1 MNYAKRKDQLDHIL
15 KDESYWSKDNGYK
28 DFVADMYVKVKNGY
42 TLSSKQETAIT
53 NAVKTYAKYF
63 FKKNDPDYKKKT
75 DKFTQDSIVKIRLI
89 RKMLY
94 ECMYTKSYEY
104 GAEDFLDSVEKQVK
118 NRGTLSVKQRQ
129 ALNKMYKRFKKRSEI
144 AKTKF
149 KGKENKN
156 G

>member
-1 MNYAKRKDQLDHIL
+1 MNYVKRKQQLDHIL
-15 KDESYWSKDNGYK
+15 KDESYWVNDNGYK
-28 DFVADMYVKVKNGY
+28 SFVADMHNKVSKGY
-42 TLSSKQETAIT
+42 SLSEKQETAIT
-53 NAVKTYAKYF
+53 NAVKAYAKFF
-63 FKKNDPDYKKKT
+63 FKKNDPDNEKKT
-75 DKFTQDSIVKIRLI
+75 KELIQKIRMVQKL
-89 RKMLY
+89 LY
-94 ECMYTKSYEY
+94 ECNYERSYEY

-118 NRGTLSVKQRQ
+118 NRGTLSIKQKQ